1 MRYNVELHVA
11 DHRCNFPMFIS
22 DTYTDSSMVD
32 NDVVARIAKKIR
44 ATRLEKKLTIQ
55 QLANRTRVSKGLL
68 SKIENM
74 RTVPSL
80 PVFVTLIQSL
90 DVSLKDFFKDLV
102 QTDGKGYQLVRKEQY
117 KDHTAPGHNGI
128 SHHQILVQ
136 STHYS
141 NLKIALISI
150 EAGKTG
156 KISTSADRA
165 IVFLLSGLCQL
176 SINDDEVTLNEG
188 DVISFDG
195 STDNLV
201 KSEVSTSMLQFIMG
215 H

>member
-1 MRYNVELHVA
+1 
-11 DHRCNFPMFIS
+11 
-22 DTYTDSSMVD
+22 MVD

-90 DVSLKDFFKDLV
+90 EVSLKDFFKDLI
-102 QTDGKGYQLVRKEQY
+102 QADGQVYQLVRKEDYNDQP
-117 KDHTAPGHNGI
+117 APGHNGI
-128 SHHQILVQ
+128 SHHQILLQCVRD
-136 STHYS
+136 S
-141 NLKIALISI
+141 NLKITLISL
-150 EAGKTG
+150 EAGNSG
-156 KISTSADRA
+156 KISTGNDCV
-165 IVFLLSGLCQL
+165 IVFLLSGSCQL
-176 SINDDEVTLNEG
+176 RMNDEEVTLNEG

-195 STDNLV
+195 STDHLV
-201 KSEVSTSMLQFIMG
+201 KSEVSTSMLQFNVS
-215 H
+215 HST